1 MSHKLLATTLCCV
14 SFATIA
20 EEAPVVETSPYT
32 ASAELG
38 MLFKTGDT
46 KSGDIKAG
54 FDLGYEEG
62 QWTATGQF
70 DLLIKKSEV
79 TDENGDEQF
88 ETSDQKWTIVGQT
101 NYTLDGANNNYIYGN
116 VSYEDNRF
124 NNFENQSS
132 LSAGWGRRWFEDEN
146 ATFDA
151 DIGPGVKRDVLRPTA
166 TQDKETNTSAIVQAQ
181 ALYKRKINEHV
192 DFSQLLVAK
201 YAVKSDANSTYK
213 AETSILTKLM
223 DTLQLKFSFI
233 VDYNTEVE
241 AESENVNTET
251 SMTLVY
257 SF

>member
-1 MSHKLLATTLCCV
+1 MNHKLLATALCCV
-14 SFATIA
+14 SLATIA
-20 EEAPVVETSPYT
+20 EEATSSTETSPYT

-38 MLFKTGDT
+38 LLFKTGDT
-46 KSGDIKAG
+46 RSTDFKVG
-54 FDLGYEEG
+54 FDLGYEKD

-70 DLLIKKSEV
+70 DFLVKKTEV
-79 TDENGDEQF
+79 TDENGDDQF
-88 ETSDQKWTIVGQT
+88 ETSDQKWTIVGQA
-101 NYTLDGANNNYIYGN
+101 NYTLDGSKNYIYGN
-116 VSYEDNRF
+116 ASYEDNRF

-132 LSAGWGRRWFEDEN
+132 LSAGWGRRWYESEK

-151 DIGPGVKRDVLRPTA
+151 DIGPGIKRDVLRQSP
-166 TQDKETNTSAIVQAQ
+166 TQDEETNTSAILQAQ
-181 ALYKRKINEHV
+181 GLYKRKINEHV
-192 DFSQLLVAK
+192 DFTQSLVAK
-201 YAVKSDANSTYK
+201 YAVKSDENSTYK
-213 AETSILTKLM
+213 AETSISSKLV